1 MYKVFVKVYI
11 YDYNK
16 FTEVLNMLFDT
27 LYANMNFQ
35 DESER
40 EKLNILFNGYM
51 DNLPDN
57 FYKDQFTLAKEI
69 GGDYSDWVT
78 LLSWDTFRAWK
89 NEQIA
94 IIASVKT
101 DEALAGNESLANKE
115 TLPLLKVRQDILREE
130 KSSDKPPMVILPESL
145 FFSDKN

>member
-1 MYKVFVKVYI
+1 
-11 YDYNK
+11 
-16 FTEVLNMLFDT
+16 MLFDT
-27 LYANMNFQ
+27 LYANMRFQ

-40 EKLNILFNGYM
+40 DKFRILFNSYM
-51 DNLPDN
+51 ENLPAN

-78 LLSWDTFRAWK
+78 LLSWDIFKAWK
-89 NEQIA
+89 NEQIS

-115 TLPLLKVRQDILREE
+115 TLPLLKVRQDILKEE
-130 KSSDKPPMVILPESL
+130 KTSDKPPMVILPESL
-145 FFSDKN
+145 FFSDEN